1 MYVIDAVLNSLSIID
16 PTGTL
21 ILRSSIPSFPFAAG
35 LSILSIKG
43 NEGRDEEVLQQHEL
57 EDFEERRD

>member
-1 MYVIDAVLNSLSIID
+1 MYVIDAVLNSLSLID

-21 ILRSSIPSFPFAAG
+21 ILRSSISSFPFTAG

-43 NEGRDEEVLQQHEL
+43 DEGRDEEVLQQHEL
-57 EDFEERRD
+57 EDFEKRRG